1 MDATAITELAVFDL
15 DNTLLAGD
23 SDYLWGQ
30 FLVDS
35 GHVNRDSYEAAN
47 QRFYEEYQAGTL
59 DIVEFSRFS
68 LQPLTTLDPALLQNL
83 RQQFLEQRIQPVIAP
98 GAAALLNRHRSAG
111 HDLLITTATNSFVTA
126 PIARLLGID
135 NLLATEP
142 EIVDGR
148 YTGALSGTP
157 NFREGKIIRLQQW
170 MQQQRKSYA
179 RIHVYSDSH
188 NDLPLL
194 ELADQATAVDPDDTL
209 RVLARER
216 GWPVI
221 TLRTPG
227 VG

>member
-1 MDATAITELAVFDL
+1 MDATVITELAVFDL

-35 GHVNRDSYEAAN
+35 GHVDRAIYEAAN

-68 LQPLTTLDPALLQNL
+68 LKPLTTLDPALRESL
-83 RQQFLEQRIQPVIAP
+83 RSQFLQQCIQPVIAP
-98 GAAALLNRHRSAG
+98 GTAALLNRHRSAG
-111 HDLLITTATNSFVTA
+111 HDLLITTATNRFITA
-126 PIARLLGID
+126 PIANLLDID
-135 NLLATEP
+135 NLLASEP
-142 EIVDGR
+142 EIVDDR

-170 MQQQRKSYA
+170 IQQRSKPYA

-194 ELADQATAVDPDDTL
+194 ELADRATAVDPDLKLREHAL
-209 RVLARER
+209 RV

-221 TLRTPG
+221 SLRG
-227 VG
+227 